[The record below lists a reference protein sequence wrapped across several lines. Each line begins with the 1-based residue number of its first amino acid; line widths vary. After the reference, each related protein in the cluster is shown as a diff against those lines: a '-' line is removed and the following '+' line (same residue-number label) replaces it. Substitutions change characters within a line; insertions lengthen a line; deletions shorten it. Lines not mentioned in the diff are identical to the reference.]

1 MLQEFAV
8 QVSFLHNMKA
18 KYFSFDFS
26 EDNNEFDGI
35 DLVGGVKRE
44 GKEKREG
51 DILLNQR
58 PIWYKPYFI
67 STVVDFC

>member
-8 QVSFLHNMKA
+8 QVTFVYIIIKA
-18 KYFSFDFS
+18 NYFPFDFL

-35 DLVGGVKRE
+35 DLVGGGGKRE
-44 GKEKREG
+44 RKG

-67 STVVDFC
+67 STVVDFS